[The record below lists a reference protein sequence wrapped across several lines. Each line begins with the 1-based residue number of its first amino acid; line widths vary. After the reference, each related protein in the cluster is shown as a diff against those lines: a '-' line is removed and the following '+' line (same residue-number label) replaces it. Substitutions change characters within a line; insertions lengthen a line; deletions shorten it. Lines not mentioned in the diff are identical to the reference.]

1 MNAIIL
7 AGLLAVLTA
16 GQLSSRTRVA
26 KGQAVVLSTLLLCEL
41 VLLVIL
47 LFNSSTADG
56 VLVWLLLGALA
67 LANALLAMY
76 GIFGRKS
83 SRQTVLPD

>member
-16 GQLSSRTRVA
+16 GQLSRTRLA
-26 KGQAVVLSTLLLCEL
+26 RGQTVVLSTLLLCEL
-41 VLLVIL
+41 VFLVIL

-83 SRQTVLPD
+83 SRQTVPPD